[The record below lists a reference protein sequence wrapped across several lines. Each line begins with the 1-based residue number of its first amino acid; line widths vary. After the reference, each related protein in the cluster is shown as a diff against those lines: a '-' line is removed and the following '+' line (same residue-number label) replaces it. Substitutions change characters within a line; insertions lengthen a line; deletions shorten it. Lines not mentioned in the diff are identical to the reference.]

1 MTSTV
6 DLLADRLVR
15 QFNPAVIDAA
25 DVALPVFDEV
35 GPQSVSHAP
44 LFVEIE
50 ACLVRTRSAMWLVK
64 EGFKQPLA
72 LFRCIL
78 ELPKGRGPFKRKL
91 ADKIRYDV
99 AQLPYNDSFLEW
111 LWGERESD
119 RQIWLISSADSH
131 FAKRVAD
138 YLGLFDGVIASTPQ
152 KTIRGDQK
160 LARIRAHVSGNGVF
174 DYCGSAMA
182 DLNLFAGARNA
193 VLVGASDEVQR
204 HTTSQGNVSLVFD

>member
-25 DVALPVFDEV
+25 EVASPAQEEV
-35 GPQSVSHAP
+35 GPQSISHAP

-50 ACLVRTRSAMWLVK
+50 GCLIQTHSTLWLVK
-64 EGFKQPLA
+64 QGFRQPLA
-72 LFRCIL
+72 LLSCML
-78 ELPKGRGPFKRKL
+78 ALPFGRGPFKRKM
-91 ADKIRYDV
+91 ADALCYEV
-99 AQLPYNDSFLEW
+99 SVLPYNDSFLEW

-119 RQIWLISSADSH
+119 RQIWLITSADSH

-152 KTIRGDQK
+152 ATIRGDKK
-160 LARIRAHVSGNGVF
+160 LARIRQFICGNGVF
-174 DYCGSAMA
+174 DYCGSAIS

-193 VLVGASDEVQR
+193 ILVGASAEVQR
-204 HTTSQGNVSLVFD
+204 HTVSQGNVSLVFD